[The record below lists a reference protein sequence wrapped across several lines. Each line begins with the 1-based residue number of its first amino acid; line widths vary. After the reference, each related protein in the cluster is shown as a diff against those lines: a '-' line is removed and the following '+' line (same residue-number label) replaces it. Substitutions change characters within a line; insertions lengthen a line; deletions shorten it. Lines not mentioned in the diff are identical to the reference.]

1 MAITWF
7 GQMVNKAWV
16 EAGNESV
23 YDSMKRKKKNRKYG
37 VSKKQLALNTKT
49 HERLLNGVRQLS
61 EMQASEDERW
71 GNLQKRGITRAPA
84 LFKHNPQNA
93 EIAAV
98 MAELSTIN
106 PNSYGAMD
114 KYNRLEVRMDKI
126 YNNLKMFLNE
136 PTSVG
141 QKAEWWQAKY
151 FDSLKGSPWQT
162 KDKGDAR
169 ASEVWDALRRYMET
183 ADGKINVSNFGSEQA
198 FSMLYNYSGSDSLLN
213 HLRWVM
219 DEDSH
224 DQGDVPADFFTTI
237 RTW

>member
-1 MAITWF
+1 MGLSWF
-7 GQMVNKAWV
+7 GKMVDKAWV
-16 EAGNESV
+16 ESGHESV
-23 YDSMKRKKKNRKYG
+23 QKSNNRRKKRKG
-37 VSKKQLALNTKT
+37 ISKKQLMLNMETHKRLTK
-49 HERLLNGVRQLS
+49 GVNQLS
-61 EMQASEDERW
+61 EMQLSEDERW
-71 GNLQKRGITRAPA
+71 NNLQKRGITRVPA
-84 LFKHNPQNA
+84 MFKHKPQTL
-93 EIAAV
+93 EIASV
-98 MAELSTIN
+98 MAELASIN

-114 KYNRLEVRMDKI
+114 KYNRIEVEMNRI
-126 YNNLKMFLNE
+126 YNDLKAFLNE

-151 FDSLKGSPWQT
+151 FDALKGSPWQT
-162 KDKGDAR
+162 KEKSDRR

-198 FSMLYNYSGSDSLLN
+198 FSMLYNYNGADSLLN